1 MSFLNCDLPID
12 QLFTLLSKPRNITRE
27 EFMCIVSHMSLARFA
42 KDRVEGDTKKQVIGI
57 NQRFA
62 KTDEGE
68 FRNILELTISI
79 DLVPSKGE
87 ARKLIKASGLFV
99 NKKQITENFVLSEED
114 FFDTGTDWKFAVM
127 RKGKTNHEI
136 ILI

>member
-1 MSFLNCDLPID
+1 
-12 QLFTLLSKPRNITRE
+12 
-27 EFMCIVSHMSLARFA
+27 MCLARFA
-42 KDRVEGDTKKQVIGI
+42 KDREEGDTKPQKVGI
-57 NQRFA
+57 TQRFA

-68 FRNILELTISI
+68 FRNILELAMSV

-99 NKKQITENFVLSEED
+99 NKRQVTESFILTEED
-114 FFDTGTDWKFAVM
+114 FFETGTDWKFAVM